1 MPASHLTVANRS
13 HYLQMKGR
21 EVYRF
26 AVRAIP
32 SATREVMAK
41 AGLSVASV
49 DLLIPHQANRRIL
62 EAASRNLGLP
72 QEAVFSNV
80 ARYGNTSAAS
90 IPIAMCE
97 AVEEG
102 RIGAGDV
109 VVCVG
114 FGAGLTWG
122 AAAIRWTQPQP
133 VPLRGWR
140 LARRRAYYGLAR
152 ARSLLRRAWR
162 RVGALSSRSDLG
174 DGERA

>member
-1 MPASHLTVANRS
+1 
-13 HYLQMKGR
+13 MKGR

-32 SATREVMAK
+32 SATRDVMAK
-41 AGLSVASV
+41 ARLTVDSV
-49 DLLIPHQANRRIL
+49 DLLIPHQANQRIL
-62 EAASRNLGLP
+62 EAATRNLGL
-72 QEAVFSNV
+72 QREAVYANV

-102 RIGAGDV
+102 RIRAGDL

-122 AAAIRWTQPQP
+122 AAAIRWTRPQP

-140 LARRRAYYGLAR
+140 LARRRAYYSMAR
-152 ARSLLRRAWR
+152 TRSFFRRAWR
-162 RVGALSSRSDLG
+162 RVGAMWSRPDPRSDE
-174 DGERA
+174 GEHA